1 MAASLQIRLTG
12 GAGNSNPN
20 LSLGGVMSS
29 TQLSVT
35 PMNNLFDNVD
45 PTEAENGDVEYRAL
59 DIYNAGDALAT
70 SISLYLSSETSSPST
85 ELDFGLDSTT
95 QSVGGEGTA
104 PGGVS
109 FAHYTSASKLS
120 ISDIAASSAQ
130 RVWVRRTVTAG
141 AANLNNDTCTLKIEY
156 A

>member
-29 TQLSVT
+29 TQLSAT

-70 SISLYLSSETSSPST
+70 SISLYLSSETTSVST
-85 ELDFGLDSTT
+85 ELDFGLDFTT
-95 QSVGGEGTA
+95 QSVGAEGTA
-104 PGGVS
+104 PSDVS
-109 FAHYTSASKLS
+109 FAHYTSASKLT
-120 ISDIAASSAQ
+120 ISDIAAGSAQ
-130 RVWVRRTVTAG
+130 RIWVRRTVSAG

>member
-29 TQLSVT
+29 TQLSAT

-59 DIYNAGDALAT
+59 DIHNAGDAAAT
-70 SISLYLSSETSSPST
+70 SISLYLSSETTSPST
-85 ELDFGLDSTT
+85 DLDFGLDATT
-95 QSVGGEGTA
+95 QSVGAEGTA
-104 PGGVS
+104 PSGVT
-109 FAHYTSASKLS
+109 FDHYNSSNKLS
-120 ISDIAASSAQ
+120 ISDIAAGSSQ
-130 RVWVRRTVTAG
+130 RFWVRRTVNSG
-141 AANLNNDTCTLKIEY
+141 AANLNNDTCTLKVEY